1 MKKIGY
7 YIFVLNAWFISL
19 LPFWLLYR
27 LSDFLFLIIYF
38 MVRYRRKVVALN
50 LKNSFPD
57 KTESERKRIERKFYR
72 NLCDLIVEFVKIQR
86 ITPETLKKRLV
97 FTNPEILIKLY
108 QEKKSVFLSVG
119 HCGNWDWFGKTMP
132 HRTEHRAF
140 AIYKELS
147 SKDFDK
153 YMLNNRTENGVP
165 EMIESKSAY
174 KQLLQARQTV
184 NAVVL
189 AGDQTPG
196 GKELDYWTTFLHQDT
211 PFFNGIDKMARS
223 LDYAVLFFD
232 LKRVKRGFYE
242 ATITPVT
249 LNPKE
254 TKTNEITE
262 TYVRLLEKAILNSPD
277 NWLWSHR
284 RWKHK
289 REGANT

>member
-7 YIFVLNAWFISL
+7 YIFIIKAWFISL

-38 MVRYRRKVVALN
+38 LLRYRRKVVAVN
-50 LKNSFPD
+50 LKNSFPEKSD
-57 KTESERKRIERKFYR
+57 SERKRIERHYYR
-72 NLCDLIVEFVKIQR
+72 NLCDLIVEFIKIQH
-86 ITPETLKKRLV
+86 ISPETFKKRFV
-97 FTNPEILIKLY
+97 ITNPEILSELY
-108 QEKKSVFLSVG
+108 QEKKNIFMSVG
-119 HCGNWDWFGKTMP
+119 HCGNWEWFGKTMP
-132 HRTEHRAF
+132 FLIDHKVF

-147 SKDFDK
+147 SKEFDQ
-153 YMLNNRTENGVP
+153 YMLRNRRRFGTP
-165 EMIESKSAY
+165 EMIESKTAY
-174 KQLLQARQTV
+174 KQLLQSRQIV
-184 NAVVL
+184 KAVVI

-196 GKELDYWTTFLHQDT
+196 GKEIDYWTNFLHQDT
-211 PFFNGIDKMARS
+211 AFFNGIDKMARS
-223 LDYAVLFFD
+223 LDYAVLFFEI
-232 LKRVKRGFYE
+232 KRVKRGYYE
-242 ATITPVT
+242 ATISPVT

>member
-7 YIFVLNAWFISL
+7 YIFIIKAWFISL

-27 LSDFLFLIIYF
+27 LSDFLFLIIF
-38 MVRYRRKVVALN
+38 FLVRYRRKVVAIN
-50 LKNSFPD
+50 LKNSFPE
-57 KTESERKRIERKFYR
+57 KTDSERKRIEKHFYR
-72 NLCDLIVEFVKIQR
+72 NLCDLIVEFVKIQN
-86 ITPETLKKRLV
+86 ISPETYKKRMV
-97 FTNPEILIKLY
+97 VTNPEILRKLY
-108 QEKKSVFLSVG
+108 QEKKNVFMSVG
-119 HCGNWDWFGKTMP
+119 HCGNWDWFAKTMP
-132 HRTEHRAF
+132 YLFDYKVF

-147 SKDFDK
+147 NKDFDR
-153 YMLNNRTENGVP
+153 YMLKNRKRYGTL
-165 EMIESKSAY
+165 EMLESKSAY

-184 NAVVL
+184 NAIVL

-196 GKELDYWTTFLHQDT
+196 GKELDYWTNFLHQDT

-232 LKRVKRGFYE
+232 IKRVKRGYYE
-242 ATITPVT
+242 VTINPVT

-262 TYVRLLEKAILNSPD
+262 NYVRLLEKAILNSPD

>member
-1 MKKIGY
+1 MKKIGF
-7 YIFVLNAWFISL
+7 YIFVIKAWLFSL

-38 MVRYRRKVVALN
+38 LVRYRRKVVSKN

-57 KTESERKRIERKFYR
+57 KTESERKHIERKFYR
-72 NLCDLIVEFVKIQR
+72 NLCDLIVEFIKIQH
-86 ITPETLKKRLV
+86 ITPEVFKKRLV
-97 FTNPEILIKLY
+97 ITNPEILSELSQK
-108 QEKKSVFLSVG
+108 KKSVFLSVG
-119 HCGNWDWFGKTMP
+119 HCGNWDWFGKSIAFHTD
-132 HRTEHRAF
+132 HRTF

-147 SKDFDK
+147 NKDFDR
-153 YMLNNRTENGVP
+153 YMKKNRTHFGVP
-165 EMIESKSAY
+165 EMIESKLAY
-174 KQLLQARQTV
+174 KQLLLARQTS

-196 GKELDYWTTFLHQDT
+196 GKELDYWTIFLNQDT

-232 LKRVKRGFYE
+232 LKRVKRGYYE

-249 LNPKE
+249 LSPKE

-289 REGANT
+289 REGADS